1 MKDSKKI
8 LELFKKFAR
17 NRIDIHG
24 LIVIPV
30 KVEISSK
37 DVNAYVMYFDIKNPN
52 DVPYFTEIILNDL
65 YDEVESFGDFI
76 SEKIEPT
83 FIPNAAST
91 GLYLNDEVKYRIQNV
106 FNSVKSIT
114 FVSPYSNTSEESKYE
129 LFIDSVGLSIKT
141 GRWEDAF
148 YITNNVKVI
157 RAKKDG
163 DWYLPKSVI
172 SEYINGFL
180 PQVESYW
187 ESENLYGKIDSILN
201 DYPLLTDEYNNIV
214 GYYNTKFVS

>member
-37 DVNAYVMYFDIKNPN
+37 DVNKYVMYFDIKNPN
-52 DVPYFTEIILNDL
+52 DVSYYTEIVLNDL

-76 SEKIEPT
+76 SEKIEPI
-83 FIPNAAST
+83 FIPSVNI

-106 FNSVKSIT
+106 FDSVKSIT
-114 FVSPYSNTSEESKYE
+114 FVIPYSNTSEEGKYE
-129 LFIDSVGLSIKT
+129 LFIDSVGLSIKSSI
-141 GRWEDAF
+141 EDNAF
-148 YITNNVKVI
+148 YITNRVKVI

-163 DWYLPKSVI
+163 DWYLPKSVV

-187 ESENLYGKIDSILN
+187 ESEKVYGKIDRILD
-201 DYPLLTDEYNNIV
+201 DYPLLTDKYNNV
-214 GYYNTKFVS
+214 TGYYNTKFIL